1 MPVPFAGRRMNDL
14 PWTDLQHLAA
24 TRLHA
29 ADAIDHVKRLADGM
43 DMPGVPG
50 SGREVHDART
60 DPRRLD
66 PSDDHVEP
74 GVAGESLGRALHGL
88 LSRSDLHLAAPCVR
102 SNRSVGDRPREA
114 LRIDRARIRTA

>member
-43 DMPGVPG
+43 NMPGVPG

-66 PSDDHVEP
+66 ASDDHVDP
-74 GVAGESLGRALHGL
+74 GVARESLGRTLHCL
-88 LSRSDLHLAAPCVR
+88 LGWSDLHLDTPCLR
-102 SNRSVGDRPREA
+102 SNHSGIVSGKRSGSIVLGSG
-114 LRIDRARIRTA
+114 